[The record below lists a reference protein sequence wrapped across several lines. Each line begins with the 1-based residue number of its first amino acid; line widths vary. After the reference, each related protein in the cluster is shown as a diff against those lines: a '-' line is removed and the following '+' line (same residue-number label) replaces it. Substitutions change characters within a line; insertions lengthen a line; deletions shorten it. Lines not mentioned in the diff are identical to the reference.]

1 MQSSSFSSEFQRVLP
16 PETARLVYQTLRR
29 DSLLWSSLQDEA
41 FFQRVMAWAGDS
53 PAGWSPAGM
62 ALLAVGEQWTLEDL
76 ASPEMLALD
85 RSLRQHA
92 LHAYEEIRRTGLTPV
107 SLRDAGWIA
116 LALRERRRL
125 TRSWQ
130 GMLAE
135 MMVGP
140 VHAAEALAAGWR
152 TPLACLYGM
161 VPDPAD
167 MIANLVSS
175 DERWPAFAIISHVLL
190 TNQVD
195 PAERRD
201 QFVRAMSLISIEQQ
215 LDWLRQLQ
223 RMGEGDLAADL
234 AQKLLEIQPIQT
246 TASWTLNDKPAV
258 SLSKAHDLAQLA
270 GLHRFARQSDQAYA
284 LIEKAREATQRW
296 MVGLNTQLTDM
307 AIAAG
312 KFEPN
317 APEME
322 ELIGAVQKS
331 ALLQNELT
339 LTLGKYAQA
348 KSLVEKASE
357 PAHPFAQILKAG
369 VAAASGDREA
379 AQGMARKAAARFL
392 KDAANQPLEE
402 LSELIFE
409 WQPEKLIQILF
420 DLDLIGEARS
430 LSEVLLDKRPNDLG
444 LIGWLSVLFQ
454 KLGSLAEAV
463 EAARTALVLE
473 PFSPDRHRRLA
484 DLWEAGE
491 DWEKSYEERSRILE
505 LTRSDGVDDRL
516 AFIES
521 AIRSNHLDR
530 AAGSCEEL
538 LAENPNHGMA
548 NVYLGWTQMEK
559 GDHRAAI
566 NVLSKATLLIP
577 EEARPWL
584 MLAEAY
590 RRAEEPKRAL
600 ETLRSG
606 VLSAP
611 ESPEINFSLASA
623 CLETGSLSEALPF
636 LKKAA
641 SLTPNNLEVTLEL
654 GNTLFC
660 LGHLSEARQVL
671 GTARQKWMSSPD
683 LAYAYA
689 QVLLANGE
697 PEKAIPVF
705 EVALQKEPPQ
715 FSWYLLY
722 AETLL
727 GDWEA
732 LLSGE
737 KKIDFAHLV
746 NAQQALEKAL
756 VLNPEDFR
764 AHLLLAE
771 ALSAKGRPD
780 AAIEIYQRL
789 VEAADSEAPAYCW
802 RVQGGFGKVALQLG
816 QVETALVALQEAAC
830 ADANKVYFQRLL
842 TEAYL
847 GADLKKEALQV
858 ARNAQRLAPDDLET
872 LSWFAEVAMK
882 MGEAAEAVEA
892 LECATQLAPDDPD
905 YWTRLAGLHMQIG
918 NLDAARKSY
927 ATMTGLDLVKPDHL
941 QQAAYGYLR
950 MEDRL
955 SACSACCGRLK

>member
-1 MQSSSFSSEFQRVLP
+1 LFVAGFILIAAAYFLIKQISLIGPARVIVHHLLLKEEQQTTGARMLSSSFLSEFQQVLP
-16 PETARLVYQTLRR
+16 PETAQLVFKTLRR
-29 DSLLWSSLQDEA
+29 EPLIWSSLQEEG
-41 FFQRVMAWAGDS
+41 FFLKVAGWAAENVAS
-53 PAGWSPAGM
+53 WSPAGL
-62 ALLAVGEQWTLEDL
+62 ALLAMDQKFTSEDL
-76 ASPEMLALD
+76 SQKEMPALE
-85 RSLRQHA
+85 RNLRQHA
-92 LHAYEEIRRTGLTPV
+92 LHAYEEI
-107 SLRDAGWIA
+107 
-116 LALRERRRL
+116 
-125 TRSWQ
+125 
-130 GMLAE
+130 E

-312 KFEPN
+312 KFEPD

-379 AQGMARKAAARFL
+379 AQGLARKAAARFL

-454 KLGSLAEAV
+454 KLGSLTEAV
-463 EAARTALVLE
+463 EAARTL
-473 PFSPDRHRRLA
+473 
-484 DLWEAGE
+484 
-491 DWEKSYEERSRILE
+491 
-505 LTRSDGVDDRL
+505 
-516 AFIES
+516 
-521 AIRSNHLDR
+521 R
-530 AAGSCEEL
+530 A
-538 LAENPNHGMA
+538 
-548 NVYLGWTQMEK
+548 
-559 GDHRAAI
+559 
-566 NVLSKATLLIP
+566 
-577 EEARPWL
+577 
-584 MLAEAY
+584 
-590 RRAEEPKRAL
+590 
-600 ETLRSG
+600 G

-611 ESPEINFSLASA
+611 ESPELNFRLANA

-641 SLTPNNLEVTLEL
+641 TLTPNELEVTLGL

-660 LGHLSEARQVL
+660 LGHLEEARQVL
-671 GTARQKWMSSPD
+671 GTARQKWVSNPD
-683 LAYAYA
+683 LAFVYA
-689 QVLLANGE
+689 QVLIANGE
-697 PEKAIPVF
+697 AEKAIPVF
-705 EVALQKEPPQ
+705 EVALMKDPPQ
-715 FSWYLLY
+715 FSWYLQY

-727 GDWEA
+727 DDWEA
-732 LLSGE
+732 LMSGQ

-756 VLNPEDFR
+756 LLNPEDFQ

-771 ALSAKGRPD
+771 TLSAKGRPD

-789 VEAADSEAPAYCW
+789 VETADSEAPAYCW

-816 QVETALVALQEAAC
+816 QIETALVALQEASC
-830 ADANKVYFQRLL
+830 AESNNVFFQRLL
-842 TEAYL
+842 AEAYL
-847 GADLKKEALQV
+847 KADLKKEALQV
-858 ARNAQRLAPDDLET
+858 ARTSQRLAPNDLET
-872 LSWFAEVAMK
+872 LSWFAEIVLK
-882 MGEAAEAVEA
+882 MGEALEAVEA

-918 NLDAARKSY
+918 NLDAARNAY
-927 ATMTGLDLVKPDHL
+927 ETMTGLDLVQPDHL

-950 MEDRL
+950 MEDRPAAL
-955 SACSACCGRLK
+955 DCLQRAVDMSTAPSGDLLFETARLLLETDQPEAALDCLQKAIQRTPLDLKLHVFQSDLLVI

>member
-1 MQSSSFSSEFQRVLP
+1 MVLKI
-16 PETARLVYQTLRR
+16 
-29 DSLLWSSLQDEA
+29 
-41 FFQRVMAWAGDS
+41 AW
-53 PAGWSPAGM
+53 
-62 ALLAVGEQWTLEDL
+62 
-76 ASPEMLALD
+76 
-85 RSLRQHA
+85 RSLKA
-92 LHAYEEIRRTGLTPV
+92 
-107 SLRDAGWIA
+107 
-116 LALRERRRL
+116 
-125 TRSWQ
+125 RS
-130 GMLAE
+130 
-135 MMVGP
+135 GP
-140 VHAAEALAAGWR
+140 
-152 TPLACLYGM
+152 
-161 VPDPAD
+161 
-167 MIANLVSS
+167 I
-175 DERWPAFAIISHVLL
+175 
-190 TNQVD
+190 
-195 PAERRD
+195 
-201 QFVRAMSLISIEQQ
+201 ISIE
-215 LDWLRQLQ
+215 LLR
-223 RMGEGDLAADL
+223 
-234 AQKLLEIQPIQT
+234 
-246 TASWTLNDKPAV
+246 
-258 SLSKAHDLAQLA
+258 
-270 GLHRFARQSDQAYA
+270 
-284 LIEKAREATQRW
+284 
-296 MVGLNTQLTDM
+296 
-307 AIAAG
+307 
-312 KFEPN
+312 
-317 APEME
+317 
-322 ELIGAVQKS
+322 
-331 ALLQNELT
+331 
-339 LTLGKYAQA
+339 
-348 KSLVEKASE
+348 
-357 PAHPFAQILKAG
+357 
-369 VAAASGDREA
+369 
-379 AQGMARKAAARFL
+379 
-392 KDAANQPLEE
+392 
-402 LSELIFE
+402 
-409 WQPEKLIQILF
+409 
-420 DLDLIGEARS
+420 
-430 LSEVLLDKRPNDLG
+430 
-444 LIGWLSVLFQ
+444 
-454 KLGSLAEAV
+454 
-463 EAARTALVLE
+463 
-473 PFSPDRHRRLA
+473 
-484 DLWEAGE
+484 
-491 DWEKSYEERSRILE
+491 
-505 LTRSDGVDDRL
+505 
-516 AFIES
+516 
-521 AIRSNHLDR
+521 
-530 AAGSCEEL
+530 SCEEL